1 MNPYKIL
8 NIDAGAEKRDVVQ
21 AAALALRQRRY
32 SAREVAM
39 AQRELL
45 DPVSNAAHQF
55 VQLVDLKPFLKGVTY
70 ERPEAP
76 RLAELK
82 RLSIFDEAS

>member
-1 MNPYKIL
+1 MNPYEIL
-8 NIDAGAEKRDVVQ
+8 NIDDGAEKRDVVQ

-45 DPVSNAAHQF
+45 DPVSSAAHRFVQF
-55 VQLVDLKPFLKGVTY
+55 VDFGA
-70 ERPEAP
+70 PECSAL
-76 RLAELK
+76 RAVEN
-82 RLSIFDEAS
+82 IGD

>member
-1 MNPYKIL
+1 MNPYKIV
-8 NIDAGAEKRDVVQ
+8 NIDAGAEKRDIVQ
-21 AAALALRQRRY
+21 AAALALRQRHY

-45 DPVSNAAHQF
+45 DPVSSAAHQF
-55 VQLVDLKPFLKGVTY
+55 LQFVDLEPFMKAVTF

-76 RLAELK
+76 RLSDLK
-82 RLSIFDEAS
+82 RLSIFDETS

>member
-8 NIDAGAEKRDVVQ
+8 NIDGGVEKRDIVQ
-21 AAALALRQRRY
+21 AAAHALRERHH
-32 SAREVAM
+32 SARKIAM

-45 DPVSNAAHQF
+45 DPVSSTAHQF
-55 VQLVDLKPFLKGVTY
+55 LQVVDLKPFLKRVTY
-70 ERPEAP
+70 GRLEAP
-76 RLAELK
+76 RLSDLK

>member
-8 NIDAGAEKRDVVQ
+8 NIDDGAEKRDVVQ
-21 AAALALRQRRY
+21 AAALALRQRCY
-32 SAREVAM
+32 SAREIAM

-45 DPVSNAAHQF
+45 DPVSSAAQQF
-55 VQLVDLKPFLKGVTY
+55 LQVVDLKPFIKRVTY

-76 RLAELK
+76 RLSELK

>member
-45 DPVSNAAHQF
+45 DPVSNVAHQF
-55 VQLVDLKPFLKGVTY
+55 VQVVDLKPFLKRVTC

-76 RLAELK
+76 RRSELK
-82 RLSIFDEAS
+82 RLSIFDGAS